1 MGNGVL
7 STRVPRVAPDAVSR
21 AGGFVWL
28 YWKVVL
34 MMAVLLLLYG
44 PVLLVLVQQWWTEPD
59 YSHGFFVAPLSAYL
73 AWRKRADVEKLRRT
87 PHFGG
92 LLGVIGSLGL
102 LYVGSL
108 GAELFLTRIAIVG
121 TIAGLVVYF
130 AGWKMLRTLAFPI
143 GFLLLM
149 IPLPTLI
156 YNEIVFP
163 LQLLA
168 SRFASTLLDYLN
180 FFPVVSEGNILLLPH
195 NRLEVV
201 EACSGIRSLMTLIT
215 LALGYGY
222 LAEQNRWVRIA
233 LVVAIVPVA
242 VVSNGLRVVGTACA
256 TYYWG
261 PKIADGFL
269 HSFSG
274 WVIFLVATTL
284 LLMLH
289 GAIKFIRQGK
299 ANSL

>member
-1 MGNGVL
+1 MNSVATETPAAMARTSSTGV
-7 STRVPRVAPDAVSR
+7 SWINWR
-21 AGGFVWL
+21 
-28 YWKVVL
+28 
-34 MMAVLLLLYG
+34 VLLLAGAVLALFA
-44 PVLLVLVQQWWTEPD
+44 PVLGGLVDDWYKDPN
-59 YSHGFFVAPLSAYL
+59 YSHGVFVPLLSGYL
-73 AWRKRADVEKLRRT
+73 VWRKRAELSQVAIRPRFHGL
-87 PHFGG
+87 FFVLSAIG
-92 LLGVIGSLGL
+92 LLFL
-102 LYVGSL
+102 GSL

-143 GFLLLM
+143 AFLLLM

-168 SRFASTLLDYLN
+168 SRFASAILDYLN
-180 FFPVVSEGNILLLPH
+180 FFPVVREGNILVLPH
-195 NRLEVV
+195 SRLEVV

-222 LAEQNRWVRIA
+222 LAEQNRWVRFA
-233 LVVAIVPVA
+233 LVIAIVPVA
-242 VVSNGLRVVGTACA
+242 VVSNGLRVVGTASV

-261 PKIADGFL
+261 PRIADGFL

-289 GAIKFIRQGK
+289 AAIKIIRQDM
-299 ANSL
+299 AESL

>member
-1 MGNGVL
+1 MNSVATETPAMAGTSSAGV
-7 STRVPRVAPDAVSR
+7 SWINWR
-21 AGGFVWL
+21 
-28 YWKVVL
+28 
-34 MMAVLLLLYG
+34 MLLLAGAMLALFAPALGGLAGDWYSD
-44 PVLLVLVQQWWTEPD
+44 PD
-59 YSHGFFVAPLSAYL
+59 YSHGVFVPLLSGYL
-73 AWRKRADVEKLRRT
+73 VWRRRAELARVAIRPRFHGL
-87 PHFGG
+87 FIVIGAIG
-92 LLGVIGSLGL
+92 LLFL
-102 LYVGSL
+102 GSL

-130 AGWKMLRTLAFPI
+130 AGWKMLRALAFPI

-149 IPLPTLI
+149 IPLPRLI

-168 SRFASTLLDYLN
+168 SRFASNLLDYLN
-180 FFPVVSEGNILLLPH
+180 FFPVVSEGNILVLPH

-222 LAEQNRWVRIA
+222 LAEQNRWVRFA

-261 PKIADGFL
+261 PKFADGFL

-284 LLMLH
+284 LLILH
-289 GAIKFIRQGK
+289 AAIKLIRQDK